1 MVLIQTK
8 DFDQILND
16 SLSRFYE
23 KYDVR
28 QGSTLQNLAAAIAQE
43 IAIQY
48 MYLEEYSNT
57 QFLDTAY
64 GEGLT
69 RLASQFGVDRM
80 PASAA
85 QREAFFIESI
95 PIGTRFSIIDADAN
109 FIVTEDNG
117 GGMYFLGAE
126 ELGAEGNF
134 IQGELLNIDPLDTF
148 SGAVL
153 GRVVIAGEDE
163 ESDDDLRERTA
174 ARVRAPSLYGTVA
187 QYEVW
192 ARDFEGVGSVK
203 IEPLWNGANT
213 VKVSITNA
221 AGAEAS
227 AELVAL
233 LQEYLDPEPR
243 GHGLGVAPIGAVVTV
258 ESINAVAVT
267 IEADI
272 RLDIDFELSN
282 VEELIRNELQIYL
295 AGEAF
300 NDSEIKVFKVLTV
313 IDRVQGIRSV
323 DNVKINGS
331 TSSLPVDNGVP
342 AILQGVVLN
351 DIG

>member
-8 DFDQILND
+8 EFDEILKD
-16 SLSRFYE
+16 ALDRFRA
-23 KYDVR
+23 KYDLR
-28 QGSTLQNLAAAIAQE
+28 QGSVLYNLTAAIAQE

-48 MYLEEYSNT
+48 MYLEEYSDT

-80 PASAA
+80 PATAA
-85 QREAFFIESI
+85 LREAFFIESI
-95 PIGTRFSIIDADAN
+95 PIGTRFSVIDSDAN
-109 FIVTEDNG
+109 FIVSEDNG
-117 GGMYFLGAE
+117 GGMYFLTAE
-126 ELGAEGNF
+126 EVGAEGNT

-174 ARVRAPSLYGTVA
+174 ARVRAPSLFGTVA
-187 QYEVW
+187 QYEAW

-203 IEPLWNGANT
+203 IEPLWDGANT
-213 VKVSITNA
+213 VKVAITDA
-221 AGAEAS
+221 TGSEAS
-227 AELVAL
+227 AELVAQ

-243 GHGLGVAPIGAVVTV
+243 GHGLGVAPIGAIVTV

-272 RLDIDFELSN
+272 RLDIDFELTN

-300 NDSEIKVFKVLTV
+300 NDSEIKIFKILTV
-313 IDRVQGIRSV
+313 IDRVQGVRSV
-323 DNVKINGS
+323 SNVKINGVAE
-331 TSSLPVDNGVP
+331 SLIVDNGVP
-342 AILQGVVLN
+342 AYLQGVNLN

>member
-300 NDSEIKVFKVLTV
+300 SDSEIKVFKVLTV

-323 DNVKINGS
+323 DNVRINGS